1 MQFRSIN
8 VARCFITSILVKD
21 NQEHKYF
28 FFSFSTRISRIG
40 NGKKKKRSLLR
51 SLKIQFER
59 KWDGER
65 K

>member
-40 NGKKKKRSLLR
+40 NGKKKKKKSSSIVKNSIRT
-51 SLKIQFER
+51 KVG
-59 KWDGER
+59 W
-65 K
+65 